1 MKKNTFK
8 SLFLISLLFLSFAL
22 SAQEKASYKV
32 PKQLSIEG
40 GYRYMLPV
48 VDHSNVLAGN
58 SATNGYGFLF
68 DYGWQVSGL
77 TGTKP
82 AIYLTVPIG
91 YTVILPDN
99 LLSRQIS
106 MLNYGWT
113 VRHELNK
120 IKKFTPFAGYG
131 LLLNTLKIKGT
142 DGGVMG
148 HQTQFELG
156 ANLNTNSRLKYFGKI
171 QYSYTSYPK
180 LNDDKRM
187 HFQFIDLRLGARF

>member
-1 MKKNTFK
+1 MGKNIFYFLFFNT
-8 SLFLISLLFLSFAL
+8 LFLISTTLT
-22 SAQEKASYKV
+22 AQEKASYKV

-48 VDHSNVLAGN
+48 IDNSNVLQGN

-77 TGTKP
+77 NGTKP
-82 AIYLTVPIG
+82 AIYLTVPMG
-91 YTVILPDN
+91 YTVVMPDN
-99 LLSRQIS
+99 LLSKQIS

-120 IKKFTPFAGYG
+120 NKKFTPFAGYG

-171 QYSYTSYPK
+171 QYSYTSYPR

-187 HFQFIDLRLGARF
+187 HFQFFDLRIGARF

>member
-1 MKKNTFK
+1 MGKNIFYI
-8 SLFLISLLFLSFAL
+8 LFSFAIFFLSTSLTAR
-22 SAQEKASYKV
+22 EKASYKV

-77 TGTKP
+77 NGTKP
-82 AIYLTVPIG
+82 AIYLTVPMG
-91 YTVILPDN
+91 YTVMMPDN
-99 LLSRQIS
+99 LLSKQIS

-120 IKKFTPFAGYG
+120 NKKLIPFAGYG
-131 LLLNTLKIKGT
+131 LLLNTLKLKGT

-171 QYSYTSYPK
+171 QYSYTSYPR

-187 HFQFIDLRLGARF
+187 HFQFFDLRIGARF